1 MASESPAY
9 VAQRKGKPYADLKAQ
24 GAPLLTVSD
33 WRVVC
38 VVPTEQ
44 RLKRLVAALWD
55 AGVPEGQWYFAIA
68 GEVRAETVFS
78 SAWRTVRTTSD
89 GELAELTIE
98 APLPGQAVLTNC
110 LNRHDGRGA

>member
-44 RLKRLVAALWD
+44 RLKRLVAAL
-55 AGVPEGQWYFAIA
+55 
-68 GEVRAETVFS
+68 
-78 SAWRTVRTTSD
+78 
-89 GELAELTIE
+89 
-98 APLPGQAVLTNC
+98 
-110 LNRHDGRGA
+110 